1 MTYQRWDSWKG
12 ESAVVTKAT
21 HGHHSDSPS
30 EPEHAATSG
39 FHTLSG
45 SEAVESA
52 RQTIITVRV
61 PSWLDALGRGSW
73 MVLGMIALATV
84 TVLLLGVVSSLL
96 IPLVAAAII
105 AAIIVPLVERLVR
118 WHVSR
123 WLSAA
128 LVLLLG
134 LAIVLA
140 VVVVVVRGI
149 IDQADEIAA
158 QATAA
163 ARQAHSAEPAVPDS
177 ERLGDVASATTRV
190 LLGGFLTG
198 ALGSAVG
205 LFVGA
210 VMGVFILLF
219 LLKDWSGIVGWTGR
233 HVGLPE
239 PLGARLV
246 DSAIQ
251 AFRAYARGLT
261 LIGVA
266 NATVIGVGM
275 LLFRVP
281 LAGTIALVTFF
292 GSYVPYI
299 GAFASGAFAVVIA
312 YGAGGLPLATVSLA
326 IVLLAQNTLQNLLE
340 PKAFGS
346 QLRLHPLVV
355 LIVVSAGTLLFGVFG
370 AILAAPMTSVAVH
383 TAGDLREAGAFGEPA
398 QT

>member
-1 MTYQRWDSWKG
+1 MT
-12 ESAVVTKAT
+12 ESTGARN
-21 HGHHSDSPS
+21 SEPPS
-30 EPEHAATSG
+30 EPDSGPASG
-39 FHTLSG
+39 FHTPTR

-52 RQTIITVRV
+52 RKTIVTLRV

-73 MVLGMIALATV
+73 LVLGMLALTAV
-84 TVLLLGVVSSLL
+84 TLLLLGVISSLL

-105 AAIIVPLVERLVR
+105 GAIIVPLVEVLVR

-134 LAIVLA
+134 LAIVIA
-140 VVVVVVRGI
+140 VVVLVVKGI

-158 QATAA
+158 QATSA
-163 ARQAHSAEPAVPDS
+163 ARQAQSAEPAVPDS
-177 ERLGDVASATTRV
+177 EQLRTVAGSTVRI
-190 LLGGFLTG
+190 LLGGVLTG

-205 LFVGA
+205 LVVGT
-210 VMGVFILLF
+210 VMGIFILLY
-219 LLKDWSGIVGWTGR
+219 LLTDWSHIVDWTGR
-233 HVGLPE
+233 HVGLPD
-239 PLGARLV
+239 PLGTRMV
-246 DSAIQ
+246 DNAIH

-266 NATVIGVGM
+266 NAAVIGLGM
-275 LLFRVP
+275 VLFGVP

-292 GSYVPYI
+292 GSYIPYI
-299 GAFASGAFAVVIA
+299 GAFATGAFAVVIA
-312 YGAGGLPLATVSLA
+312 YGAGGLRLALVTLA

-370 AILAAPMTSVAVH
+370 AILAAPLTSVAVQ
-383 TAGDLREAGAFGEPA
+383 TAADLREAGAFGEP
-398 QT
+398 TET

>member
-1 MTYQRWDSWKG
+1 VS
-12 ESAVVTKAT
+12 ESTGA
-21 HGHHSDSPS
+21 GNS
-30 EPEHAATSG
+30 EPHDDPESG
-39 FHTLSG
+39 FHTPTR

-52 RQTIITVRV
+52 RKTIVTLRV
-61 PSWLDALGRGSW
+61 PAWLDALGRGSW
-73 MVLGMIALATV
+73 LILGMVALAAV
-84 TVLLLGVVSSLL
+84 TILLLGVISSLL

-105 AAIIVPLVERLVR
+105 GAIIVPLVELLVR

-134 LAIVLA
+134 LAIVIA
-140 VVVVVVRGI
+140 VVVLVVKGI
-149 IDQADEIAA
+149 VDQADEVAA

-163 ARQAHSAEPAVPDS
+163 ARQAQSVEPAVPDS
-177 ERLGDVASATTRV
+177 EQLRAVVGSTVRV
-190 LLGGFLTG
+190 LLGGVLTG

-205 LFVGA
+205 LVVGT

-219 LLKDWSGIVGWTGR
+219 LLIDWSRIVHWTGG
-233 HVGLPE
+233 HVGLPD
-239 PLGARLV
+239 PLGARMV
-246 DSAIQ
+246 GNAIH

-261 LIGVA
+261 LIGLA
-266 NATVIGVGM
+266 NATVIGLGM
-275 LLFRVP
+275 VLFGVP

-292 GSYVPYI
+292 GSYIPYI
-299 GAFASGAFAVVIA
+299 GAVATGAFAVVIA
-312 YGAGGLPLATVSLA
+312 YGAGGFPLAIVTLA

-370 AILAAPMTSVAVH
+370 AILAAPLTSVAVQ
-383 TAGDLREAGAFGEPA
+383 TAADLREAGAFGEP
-398 QT
+398 TGT

>member
-1 MTYQRWDSWKG
+1 MT
-12 ESAVVTKAT
+12 ESTN
-21 HGHHSDSPS
+21 GRNSDSRR
-30 EPEHAATSG
+30 EPERAPASG
-39 FHTLSG
+39 FHAPTG

-52 RQTIITVRV
+52 RQTIVTLRV

-73 MVLGMIALATV
+73 MVLGMIALAAV
-84 TVLLLGVVSSLL
+84 TVLLLGVISSLL

-105 AAIIVPLVERLVR
+105 AAITVPLVERLVR

-140 VVVVVVRGI
+140 VVVVVVKGI
-149 IDQADEIAA
+149 IDQADEITA

-177 ERLGDVASATTRV
+177 EHLGTVVGATTRV
-190 LLGGFLTG
+190 LLGGVLTG

-205 LFVGA
+205 LLVGTA
-210 VMGVFILLF
+210 MGLFILLF
-219 LLKDWSGIVGWTGR
+219 LLTDWSGIVGWTGR

-239 PLGARLV
+239 PLGARMV
-246 DSAIQ
+246 DSAIH

-266 NATVIGVGM
+266 NAAVIGVGM

-312 YGAGGLPLATVSLA
+312 YGAGGLPLAIVTLA

-370 AILAAPMTSVAVH
+370 AILAAPLTSVAVH
-383 TAGDLREAGAFGEPA
+383 TAEDLRDAGAFGEPA
-398 QT
+398 ET